1 MAIVKKNLRKGI
13 ANFVLIV
20 VLYIGIPILF
30 IVIAP
35 LIIPTFKV
43 SLGLIIGI
51 IIIGLTNS
59 FSFFLRGYFPPKT
72 MPHILGGLVL
82 CIFSG
87 IFFMFW
93 LVIGS
98 GIEISTE
105 FYVAKADLGI
115 ISQLFVW
122 ILIGTSV
129 AFLLELFHYYKKLK
143 NYKIIKIAKI
153 GFLIANLIVIG
164 LLGILIFQMA
174 MTRYGVDEINVH
186 TQIIGSKKYYNV
198 DTTIYLSNSG
208 FIPIKDVSIE
218 ITIYVEDSS
227 YFEKGFIL
235 GKNTTSLEDLFNTGI
250 HHIICNATSMK
261 LNNTLPVNSI
271 LIKILFF
278 GKCFGAAMEIQYIEI
293 EYV

>member
-1 MAIVKKNLRKGI
+1 MSNMAIVKKNLRKGI

-143 NYKIIKIAKI
+143 LLK
-153 GFLIANLIVIG
+153 V
-164 LLGILIFQMA
+164 LGI
-174 MTRYGVDEINVH
+174 RD
-186 TQIIGSKKYYNV
+186 
-198 DTTIYLSNSG
+198 D
-208 FIPIKDVSIE
+208 IK
-218 ITIYVEDSS
+218 
-227 YFEKGFIL
+227 
-235 GKNTTSLEDLFNTGI
+235 
-250 HHIICNATSMK
+250 
-261 LNNTLPVNSI
+261 
-271 LIKILFF
+271 
-278 GKCFGAAMEIQYIEI
+278 
-293 EYV
+293 